1 MQSFLVKGR
10 HISQKILNHIPTIVD
25 RIPDTKTHTHTH
37 GVLITAEVIYVVC
50 IHDDETNVR
59 LFDGDAPQRHHHSD
73 AVL

>member
-1 MQSFLVKGR
+1 MQSFLVKRR

-25 RIPDTKTHTHTH
+25 RIPDTKTHTH
-37 GVLITAEVIYVVC
+37 GVLITEVIYVVC

-59 LFDGDAPQRHHHSD
+59 LFYGDAPQRHHHSD